1 LATPA
6 RDWLGPERSALDCHP
21 ACDRCRHDLP
31 TLNRRVF
38 DSPVLDQTARAGDV
52 RAVFLDAR
60 PTNDA
65 LDRPALD
72 WPMLDRPAFNRPML
86 DCPAFD

>member
-6 RDWLGPERSALDCHP
+6 LGWLGPERSALDCHP
-21 ACDRCRHDLP
+21 ACDRCRHDRP

-38 DSPVLDQTARAGDV
+38 DSPVLDQTARAGNF

-60 PTNDA
+60 PTRDA
-65 LDRPALD
+65 FDPPALD
-72 WPMLDRPAFNRPML
+72 WPMLDRL
-86 DCPAFD
+86 AFD